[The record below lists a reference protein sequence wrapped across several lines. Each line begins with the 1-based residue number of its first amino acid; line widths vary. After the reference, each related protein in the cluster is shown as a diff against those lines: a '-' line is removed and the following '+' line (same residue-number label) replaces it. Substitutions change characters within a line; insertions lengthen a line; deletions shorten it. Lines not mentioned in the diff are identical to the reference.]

1 MLEESFE
8 RLYLLFRANYY
19 KRMVEVI
26 GTREGSL
33 SATESYCVEIIYL
46 LNRPT
51 ISQFAQFLRIS
62 VPNATYKIG
71 SLIEKG
77 YVKKVPSPADKRET
91 HLTVTEKFLNYYG
104 LRNQDNAH
112 MMRQIHRNFSQAEI
126 EALDATIRRIV
137 ALIEAPES
145 EEQL

>member
-33 SATESYCVEIIYL
+33 SATESFCVEIIYL

-51 ISQFAQFLRIS
+51 ISQFAHFLKIS
-62 VPNATYKIG
+62 VPNATYKIAG
-71 SLIEKG
+71 LIEKG
-77 YVKKVPSPADKRET
+77 YVEKIPSSVDKRET
-91 HLTVTEKFLNYYG
+91 HLAVTRKFLDYYG
-104 LRNQDNAH
+104 LRNADNAY
-112 MMRQIHRNFSQAEI
+112 MMQQIRANFNESEI
-126 EALDATIRRIV
+126 EALDATIQRII
-137 ALIEAPES
+137 ALIETPER
-145 EEQL
+145 EEHV